1 MNATQAHAPVK
12 RDPYSFSLKKI
23 IQDVEERTGRK
34 FSGPEDFQ
42 SSSPLKTGPGPVFS
56 AETSEAR
63 LRHRRTSSACGPE
76 LDGHHHSEPHHPRVT
91 HQSYLGGE
99 SPARPESPD
108 HCDTTKGAGRV
119 PAFRSAPHD
128 LEHASARRDIVPS
141 GPENTPPPGG
151 CDVGHVSVVLSLLPQ
166 IPRLGDE
173 AFLFLYLNVSADF
186 EQRFGIDGWYQRV
199 LTMAA
204 QGRK

>member
-23 IQDVEERTGRK
+23 IHDVEERTGRR
-34 FSGPEDFQ
+34 FSGPE
-42 SSSPLKTGPGPVFS
+42 
-56 AETSEAR
+56 
-63 LRHRRTSSACGPE
+63 
-76 LDGHHHSEPHHPRVT
+76 LDAPRPSEPRHPRLT
-91 HQSYLGGE
+91 QQLNLLGETPPRME
-99 SPARPESPD
+99 SR
-108 HCDTTKGAGRV
+108 HHGDTTKGAGRV
-119 PAFRSAPHD
+119 PAHRSAPQDTEQHS
-128 LEHASARRDIVPS
+128 SARRDAVPP
-141 GPENTPPPGG
+141 GPENSAPPGS

-166 IPRLGDE
+166 IPSLGDE

-186 EQRFGIDGWYQRV
+186 ERRFGIEGWYQRV

>member
-34 FSGPEDFQ
+34 FSGPE
-42 SSSPLKTGPGPVFS
+42 
-56 AETSEAR
+56 
-63 LRHRRTSSACGPE
+63 
-76 LDGHHHSEPHHPRVT
+76 LDGARHSEPRHPRLT
-91 HQSYLGGE
+91 QQLNLLGEAPAGQSSQHHGDIT
-99 SPARPESPD
+99 R
-108 HCDTTKGAGRV
+108 GAGR
-119 PAFRSAPHD
+119 ATAHRSAPRD
-128 LEHASARRDIVPS
+128 TEQASSARRDSVPP
-141 GPENTPPPGG
+141 GPESGAPPGS
-151 CDVGHVSVVLSLLPQ
+151 CDVSHVSVVLSLLPE
-166 IPRLGDE
+166 IPRIGDE

-186 EQRFGIDGWYQRV
+186 ERRFGIDGWYQRV

>member
-1 MNATQAHAPVK
+1 MNASQAHAPVK

-23 IQDVEERTGRK
+23 IQDVEERTGHK
-34 FSGPEDFQ
+34 FSGPE
-42 SSSPLKTGPGPVFS
+42 
-56 AETSEAR
+56 
-63 LRHRRTSSACGPE
+63 
-76 LDGHHHSEPHHPRVT
+76 LDGPHHSEPHHPRVT
-91 HQSYLGGE
+91 HQMNLEGDA
-99 SPARPESPD
+99 PARPESPT

-128 LEHASARRDIVPS
+128 TEHASARRDIVPS
-141 GPENTPPPGG
+141 GPEHTPPPNG

-173 AFLFLYLNVSADF
+173 AFLFLYLNISSEF
-186 EQRFGIDGWYQRV
+186 EKRFGIDGWYQRV